1 MLELLLPPFVAAM
14 IILVTHAYFGLH
26 VIQREVIF
34 VDLALAQIAALGSTV
49 AFMLGAQHG
58 SMEGYAFSFVFTLI
72 GALIFS
78 VTRLDDSPVP
88 QEALIGITFVVAS
101 AAVIL
106 ISSFSAEGTEHLRET
121 MTGQLIWVTWP
132 TVLKVALSYGA
143 IGLFHFLLRRT
154 MLAISF
160 APGRVRRLKTW
171 DFVFYATFGVAITSS
186 VHIAGVLMV
195 FSVLVIPAVIAF
207 FYTREFARALVIAWS
222 SGTVAVVG
230 GLALSFSLD
239 VTTGPVLVVC
249 FGAVL
254 LVALAFRGR
263 FGVRVTDPLD
273 RGLRVKMFE
282 GADAD
287 GSSPVVGAPTTSAA
301 RPQPS

>member
-1 MLELLLPPFVAAM
+1 MLELMLPPFVAGM
-14 IILVTHAYFGLH
+14 IILFTHAYFGLH
-26 VIQREVIF
+26 VIEREVIF

-49 AFMLGAQHG
+49 AFMLGAAHG
-58 SMEGYAFSFVFTLI
+58 SATGYAFSFGFTLL

-78 VTRLDDSPVP
+78 VTRLEDSPVP

-132 TVLKVALSYGA
+132 TVAKVAISYGA
-143 IGLFHFLLRRT
+143 IGLFHYLMRHT
-154 MLAISF
+154 MLAITF
-160 APGRVRRLKTW
+160 APHRVRRLKSW

-207 FYTREFARALVIAWS
+207 FFTRRFWSALLIAWG
-222 SGTVAVVG
+222 SGTAAIVA
-230 GLALSFSLD
+230 GLAISFSLD

-249 FGAVL
+249 FGAIL
-254 LVALAFRGR
+254 GIALALRGR
-263 FGVRVTDPLD
+263 FGIRVRDRSD
-273 RGLRVKMFE
+273 RGLIVGLF
-282 GADAD
+282 AD
-287 GSSPVVGAPTTSAA
+287 SAA
-301 RPQPS
+301 AKAAQ

>member
-1 MLELLLPPFVAAM
+1 MIELILPPFAAAM
-14 IILVTHAYFGLH
+14 IILFTHAYFGLH

-49 AFMLGAQHG
+49 AFMLGAAHG
-58 SMEGYAFSFVFTLI
+58 SMEGYLFSFVFTLI

-78 VTRLDDSPVP
+78 VTRLEDSPVP

-106 ISSFSAEGTEHLRET
+106 LSSFSAEGTEHLRET
-121 MTGQLIWVTWP
+121 LTGQLIWVTWP
-132 TVLKVALSYGA
+132 TVAKVALSYGA
-143 IGLFHFLLRRT
+143 IGLFHYVLRRT
-154 MLAISF
+154 MLAITF
-160 APGRVRRLKTW
+160 APDRVKRLRTW
-171 DFVFYATFGVAITSS
+171 DFVFYATFGVIITSS

-207 FYTREFARALVIAWS
+207 FYTRQFSTALLIAWT
-222 SGTVAVVG
+222 SGTVAIVS

-249 FGAVL
+249 FGGVL
-254 LVALAFRGR
+254 LVALLFRSR
-263 FGVRVTDPLD
+263 YGVRVTDPSD
-273 RGLRVKMFE
+273 RGLIVDMFVDE
-282 GADAD
+282 A
-287 GSSPVVGAPTTSAA
+287 V
-301 RPQPS
+301 

>member
-1 MLELLLPPFVAAM
+1 M

-49 AFMLGAQHG
+49 AFMLGAAHG
-58 SMEGYAFSFVFTLI
+58 SVEGYVSSFVFTLL

-78 VTRLDDSPVP
+78 VSRLEDSPVP

-106 ISSFSAEGTEHLRET
+106 MSSFSAEGTEHLRET
-121 MTGQLIWVTWP
+121 MTGALIWVTWP
-132 TVLKVALSYGA
+132 TVAKVALSYGA
-143 IGLFHFLLRRT
+143 IGLFHFLMRRT

-160 APGRVRRLKTW
+160 APERVKRLKTW

-195 FSVLVIPAVIAF
+195 FSVLVIPSVIAF
-207 FYTREFARALVIAWS
+207 FYTRDFRHALLIAWS
-222 SGTVAVVG
+222 AGTVAVVA
-230 GLALSFSLD
+230 GLAISFTFD

-254 LVALAFRGR
+254 AVALVFRGR
-263 FGVRVTDPLD
+263 YGVKVTDPAD
-273 RGLRVKMFE
+273 RGLIVKMFE
-282 GADAD
+282 EDAPARERQQTTAATP
-287 GSSPVVGAPTTSAA
+287 SPTPTV
-301 RPQPS
+301 

>member
-1 MLELLLPPFVAAM
+1 VLELLLPPFVAAM

-49 AFMLGAQHG
+49 AFTLGAAHG
-58 SMEGYAFSFVFTLI
+58 SVEGYVFSFAFTLI
-72 GALIFS
+72 GAFVFS
-78 VTRLDDSPVP
+78 ITRLDDSPVP

-121 MTGQLIWVTWP
+121 LTGALIWVTWP
-132 TVLKVALSYGA
+132 TVVKVGLSYGA
-143 IGLFHFLLRRT
+143 IGLFHYLMRRT

-160 APGRVRRLKTW
+160 APDRVRRLRTW

-207 FYTREFARALVIAWS
+207 FYTRDFMRALLIAWG
-222 SGTVAVVG
+222 SGTVAVVA
-230 GLALSFSLD
+230 GLAISFSFD

-249 FGAVL
+249 FGGVL
-254 LVALAFRGR
+254 AIALAFRSR
-263 FGVRVTDPLD
+263 YGVRVTDPSD
-273 RGLRVKMFE
+273 RGLIVRMFAE
-282 GADAD
+282 G
-287 GSSPVVGAPTTSAA
+287 
-301 RPQPS
+301 